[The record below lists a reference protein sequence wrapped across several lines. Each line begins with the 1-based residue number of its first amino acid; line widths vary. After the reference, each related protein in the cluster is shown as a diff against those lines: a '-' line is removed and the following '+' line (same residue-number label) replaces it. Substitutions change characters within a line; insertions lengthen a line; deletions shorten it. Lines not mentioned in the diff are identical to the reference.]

1 MMKEEKDVS
10 SIFLL
15 QVGENIKKKR
25 KENKLSLEK
34 LGLEVGLTR
43 MQIHRIE
50 KGYNIT
56 LKTLIKISLALNL
69 KAEELVR
76 FEHKVKKDDLEK
88 LVNKNKSFKKKLK

>member
-1 MMKEEKDVS
+1 MKEEKDVS
-10 SIFLL
+10 NVFLL

-56 LKTLIKISLALNL
+56 LKTLIKITLALNV
-69 KAEELVR
+69 KTEDLVR
-76 FEHKVKKDDLEK
+76 FEYKVKKDDLEK
-88 LVNKNKSFKKKLK
+88 LVNKNKSFKKKIK